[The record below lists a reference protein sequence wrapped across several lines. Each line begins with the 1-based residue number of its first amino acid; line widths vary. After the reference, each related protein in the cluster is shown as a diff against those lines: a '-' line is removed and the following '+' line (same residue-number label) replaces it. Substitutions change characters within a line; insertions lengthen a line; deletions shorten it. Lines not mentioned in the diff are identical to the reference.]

1 MGAAKGREDILNQTA
16 VTMRETL
23 GTMWPMGMGSISI
36 RQDTSMKVNGRTTY
50 RTEEGRM
57 PTQTR
62 ADTTD
67 SSSIVGDTE
76 TEYLCRINASSKA
89 NL

>member
-1 MGAAKGREDILNQTA
+1 MGAAKDREDILNQTA

-23 GTMWPMGMGSISI
+23 GTMWLMGMGNISI
-36 RQDTSMKVNGRTTY
+36 RQDTSTKANGRTTY
-50 RTEEGRM
+50 RTEEEKM
-57 PTQTR
+57 STQTR

-67 SSSIVGDTE
+67 SLLIVEDTE
-76 TEYLCRINASSKA
+76 TEYSCRINASSKA